1 MPKFITPEGRM
12 KIEDE
17 LVTLREK
24 KPGIARRIR
33 SAQEQG
39 DLTENSE
46 FTSAK
51 EELSLVAS
59 RIQELE
65 NLLRTAQ
72 PVENRE
78 KSGCV
83 EIGTTVT
90 IKVNQEIQIYILV
103 GSEEAAPGQGRISYE
118 SPIGQ
123 ALLEKRVGEKV
134 IIKTPKAEIQAE
146 IIKIE

>member
-1 MPKFITPEGRM
+1 M
-12 KIEDE
+12 
-17 LVTLREK
+17 
-24 KPGIARRIR
+24 
-33 SAQEQG
+33 
-39 DLTENSE
+39 
-46 FTSAK
+46 
-51 EELSLVAS
+51 
-59 RIQELE
+59 
-65 NLLRTAQ
+65 
-72 PVENRE
+72 
-78 KSGCV
+78 
-83 EIGTTVT
+83 T

>member
-1 MPKFITPEGRM
+1 M

-65 NLLRTAQ
+65 NLLRTA
-72 PVENRE
+72 R
-78 KSGCV
+78 K
-83 EIGTTVT
+83 
-90 IKVNQEIQIYILV
+90 
-103 GSEEAAPGQGRISYE
+103 
-118 SPIGQ
+118 
-123 ALLEKRVGEKV
+123 KRLC
-134 IIKTPKAEIQAE
+134 
-146 IIKIE
+146 